1 MRITAP
7 AHKTIGVAKTQIE
20 PSLIVMNARGA
31 ALEGGKLTLNGVL
44 PNLIMFADRPVR
56 AAGHAL
62 TAHLL
67 EEWSGNDSFG
77 RDPPNAT
84 VSVELP
90 AEHAD
95 LRAIVVRSA
104 ETRFER
110 AAF

>member
-1 MRITAP
+1 MQITAP
-7 AHKTIGVAKTQIE
+7 AHKTIGAAKTQIE

-44 PNLIMFADRPVR
+44 PNSIMFADRPVR

-67 EEWSGNDSFG
+67 EEWSSNDSSA
-77 RDPPNAT
+77 RRPNAT